1 MTGVAGPS
9 SDRVAVAAPPLD
21 AGPRRR
27 QRRRAHETTPA
38 RDAELLRVAAAMF
51 QEHGYAAT
59 AISDIGQALGIKKGS
74 VYHYIDSKEDLLYR
88 ICKSVHEDADEVV
101 DALEAMDGTALDRL
115 EFYVREMAASN
126 ARNVT
131 KIAVYYSEFSRL
143 TVARRADIE
152 REQERHELLVQGLI
166 DEGKRDGLISTRV
179 ATNVMAANVLA
190 QLVWLYTWFREG
202 RGLEPQELGAAI
214 AALAL
219 DGVAIRGA
227 ARSAS

>member
-1 MTGVAGPS
+1 M
-9 SDRVAVAAPPLD
+9 
-21 AGPRRR
+21 
-27 QRRRAHETTPA
+27 PA

-51 QEHGYAAT
+51 QERGYATT
-59 AISDIGQALGIKKGS
+59 AISDIGSALGIKKGS

-88 ICKSVHEDADEVV
+88 ICKSVHDDADEVV
-101 DALEAMDGTALDRL
+101 EALEAMNGTALDRL

-152 REQERHELLVQGLI
+152 REQQRHELLVQSLI
-166 DEGKRDGLISTRV
+166 EEGKRAGLISIGV
-179 ATNVMAANVLA
+179 ATNVMAANLLA

-202 RGLEPQELGAAI
+202 RGLEPEELGAAI

-219 DGVAIRGA
+219 DGVATRRAPKRRGA
-227 ARSAS
+227 RRAAGSGP